1 MDILQKMKKK
11 KWLFKAYDWWLHD
24 MYLCNQD
31 ALPINSN
38 PGMVFPPLP
47 NLLTETQM
55 AKFSAR
61 FVVEMM
67 KFKHILDK

>member
-1 MDILQKMKKK
+1 
-11 KWLFKAYDWWLHD
+11 
-24 MYLCNQD
+24 MYLCNQA

-47 NLLTETQM
+47 NLQVETQM
-55 AKFSAR
+55 AKFAAR

-67 KFKHILDK
+67 NFKRILDK